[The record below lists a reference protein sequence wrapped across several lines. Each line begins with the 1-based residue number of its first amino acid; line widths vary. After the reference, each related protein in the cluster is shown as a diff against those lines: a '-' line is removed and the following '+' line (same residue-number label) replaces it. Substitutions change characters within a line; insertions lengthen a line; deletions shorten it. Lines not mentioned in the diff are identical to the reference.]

1 MHRQHDVG
9 HASAPIGVHD
19 EQVLGV
25 VELAVSGSLERLVNL
40 SRQQTGIE
48 PRVADEQV
56 ASVAR
61 GVNHNRLLDEP
72 ASQLP
77 VKPVTSSWQ
86 VHGECRTVLTMTDRN
101 RCCRAKH
108 ELIQRRRGRTHS
120 E

>member
-1 MHRQHDVG
+1 M
-9 HASAPIGVHD
+9 HD

-25 VELAVSGSLERLVNL
+25 VELAVSGSLECLVDL

-56 ASVAR
+56 ASVANR
-61 GVNHNRLLDEP
+61 VNHNRLLDEP

-77 VKPVTSSWQ
+77 VKPVTSSLQ
-86 VHGECRTVLTMTDRN
+86 VHGECRAVLTTTDRI
-101 RCCRAKH
+101 RCCRARH
-108 ELIQRRRGRTHS
+108 ELIPRHRGRTRS